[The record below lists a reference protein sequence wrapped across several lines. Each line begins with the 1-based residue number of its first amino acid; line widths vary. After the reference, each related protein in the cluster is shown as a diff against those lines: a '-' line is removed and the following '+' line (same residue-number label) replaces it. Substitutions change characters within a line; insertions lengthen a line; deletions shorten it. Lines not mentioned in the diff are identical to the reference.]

1 MPVSDKEKI
10 MQKPRAARTSEA
22 APLIGGSYKVTY
34 FRNSAGACEKSAATE
49 EIVHF
54 YDMHGSLVHCEY
66 HKLASKGA

>member
-1 MPVSDKEKI
+1 
-10 MQKPRAARTSEA
+10 MQKPRAAHTSEA